1 MKNFSK
7 IIIIL
12 SIFSLILPNFSFVF
26 AQVEMKTVKMPE
38 SIKEAKEMGKGFLGG
53 LPNIFKEIWQEGS
66 RIGIRMYQK
75 ALNIWD
81 TYIFPWL
88 DKYVLQKIEKRKP
101 LIEEEFQKEKTEMK
115 KEIKQEVPRVGK
127 SLWEKLKDLVR

>member
-66 RIGIRMYQK
+66 RIGIWMYQK

-115 KEIKQEVPRVGK
+115 KEIKQ
-127 SLWEKLKDLVR
+127 